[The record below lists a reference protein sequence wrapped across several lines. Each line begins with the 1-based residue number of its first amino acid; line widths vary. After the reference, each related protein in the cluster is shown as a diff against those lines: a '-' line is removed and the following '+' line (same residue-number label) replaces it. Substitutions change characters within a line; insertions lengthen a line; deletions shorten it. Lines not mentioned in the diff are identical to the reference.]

1 MYTTADTMPAR
12 RTGVPASPKQTA
24 FIRTLLAERAGNAE
38 AEAIR
43 SALNARQVTKAVAS
57 DAITRLLAIKATTA
71 KAPEAEGPTVAA
83 GHYATASRTGANDL
97 DFWRVDTP
105 TEGRWAGRTFVKRV
119 IGGHEDTPVRGAE
132 ATAALA
138 AIAADPEAGPRYGQ
152 TIGRC
157 YACNRTLTDA
167 TSRTLGIGPT
177 CREG

>member
-1 MYTTADTMPAR
+1 MVVMAPTTY
-12 RTGVPASPKQTA
+12 PASPKQTA

-43 SALNARQVTKAVAS
+43 AALNARQVTKAVAS
-57 DAITRLLAIKATTA
+57 DAITRLLAIKVA
-71 KAPEAEGPTVAA
+71 KAARPEATCPDVAA

-97 DFWRVDTP
+97 DFWKVDRP
-105 TEGRWAGRTFVKRV
+105 TEGRWEGRTFVKRV

-132 ATAALA
+132 AAAALA

-157 YACNRTLTDA
+157 YACHRTLTDE
-167 TSRTLGIGPT
+167 TSRALGIGPD
-177 CREG
+177 CRSK